1 MEKSFFLSTD
11 KSPKNIQ
18 IKKEIINHFVNN
30 GNDTIAE
37 LSKGLDLSVPTVTKL
52 IGELSDKGLV
62 ADFGKIQTAGGRYPN
77 VYGLNPSSVYFNH
90 LSSQLKNVRCQRI
103 PFCGLSTQ

>member
-1 MEKSFFLSTD
+1 MEKSFFLSSD
-11 KSPKNIQ
+11 KNPKNIQ

-52 IGELSDKGLV
+52 IAELTEMGLV
-62 ADFGKIQTAGGRYPN
+62 ADFGRYRPPRQIPQCLRTKSFICLFCRGRHDTASPQHRPHG
-77 VYGLNPSSVYFNH
+77 F
-90 LSSQLKNVRCQRI
+90 
-103 PFCGLSTQ
+103 